1 MSDINGKYKQIL
13 QDLENN
19 IQDPEELNFVKEK
32 FSELSMMFID
42 MLDRVTKLTDMKIQE
57 IEAKQQ
63 NITERLNNV
72 QKAVDGIESDIYE
85 EDSDDDNSY
94 EFEIVCPYC
103 NHEFTADIEE
113 DGNDEIECPECHN
126 TIELDWNCDDEGCQ
140 GGCCSH
146 CDSHCEEVAED
157 DEEYNPNDDDKE
169 DM

>member
-32 FSELSMMFID
+32 FSELSMMFVD

-85 EDSDDDNSY
+85 EDSHYSC
-94 EFEIVCPYC
+94 I
-103 NHEFTADIEE
+103 
-113 DGNDEIECPECHN
+113 
-126 TIELDWNCDDEGCQ
+126 
-140 GGCCSH
+140 
-146 CDSHCEEVAED
+146 
-157 DEEYNPNDDDKE
+157 
-169 DM
+169 